1 MDYTVLTKDV
11 SISEG
16 NGVWIVNLA
25 KTQTKPN
32 KKITIR
38 VMDFYGE
45 LHTIEVAL
53 ENAKKSE
60 IAVKSAKPSTRA
72 IAPADKK
79 TPASTDSSGKPISL
93 EKFIAK

>member
-16 NGVWIVNLA
+16 NGVWMVNLA
-25 KTQTKPN
+25 KIQTKSN
-32 KKITIR
+32 KKHTIR

-45 LHTIEVAL
+45 LHTIEVTVEEAKKT
-53 ENAKKSE
+53 ENAAKTG
-60 IAVKSAKPSTRA
+60 KPSLRA
-72 IAPADKK
+72 AVPADKK
-79 TPASTDSSGKPISL
+79 TPATTDSNGKPISL